1 MAEAHEYWLDAN
13 GPAVHMTPPQ
23 RLKGIMIA
31 LSAALVLYDN
41 YLLAISLYQEEPR
54 LLPNNKD
61 VGYGIDY
68 GELNRVRFART
79 GRGPSDR
86 KAHRH

>member
-1 MAEAHEYWLDAN
+1 M
-13 GPAVHMTPPQ
+13 MS
-23 RLKGIMIA
+23 

-54 LLPNNKD
+54 LRLLLNNKD

-68 GELNRVRFART
+68 GELNRVRFARP

>member
-1 MAEAHEYWLDAN
+1 MLARRERAGGAHDA
-13 GPAVHMTPPQ
+13 AA
-23 RLKGIMIA
+23 RLKGIMIS

-54 LLPNNKD
+54 LLLNNKD
-61 VGYGIDY
+61 AGYGIDY
-68 GELNRVRFART
+68 GELNRVRFARP
-79 GRGPSDR
+79 GRGPCDR